1 MSIRRYSQ
9 ACLVV
14 FLLTLPIVI
23 YWAAQLRFGTAY
35 VEAWLPAT
43 APSRVAYREY
53 RERFGSDQYLLISW
67 DGCTVAD
74 PRLPELAE
82 RLREIARSRPELQI
96 ELVSDSFDSIEKL
109 AAALLIDRESASQ
122 RLAGIAVGEQGA
134 AMIALR
140 LGLGAVAKHSQL
152 VHLAEAEAQGVGVP
166 KDDLILAGEAYQ
178 IHMIDR
184 ASRESMQYYVIPSS
198 LLALTSAWLCIR
210 SVRLTLVV
218 FAFAGYGQALGMA
231 LVSFFFSEMS
241 AVMVVLPTLV
251 FMLTLSAAVHLANYY
266 RDVVCDSEQGVGE
279 MRAGERALQIGWR
292 PCALATITT
301 VIGFGSLY
309 ISHLSPV
316 WQFGSLAA
324 VGLSLSTLV
333 LLSCFPMACQLLV
346 GQSCMGKRHGAG
358 PMAAAAASQGSLWIR
373 ILLGFTSRFP
383 GSISAI
389 GLLLLMLA
397 VIGLLNLKTSTEFE
411 DMFGSESRAVKN
423 LRWVEQNLGPLNSL
437 ELQLEFATADD
448 SRLIERLGTI
458 ESVVAGI
465 SENEQVETVYSAL
478 TFLPAIPLQ
487 SGMRG
492 TIQRSILRRKLQANI
507 QNLLDNQVL
516 ARDGDGEVWR
526 LSVRIPQLRSDNY
539 DALCKELLATCQE
552 RLAQSGLAEPA
563 NAESSN
569 LGSRPQ
575 LSISGLRTVIET
587 AHQSLL
593 GDLSSSFAAAFAL
606 ITPVMMLVTRGVLSG
621 LLMMVPNLLPVA
633 AVFGIMGWLGVRLDV
648 ASILT
653 ASVALGIAVDDTLH
667 FLSWF
672 IRARRS
678 GLDDRAAVADALLAC
693 GRPMLHTTIICTTA
707 MLPFL
712 LSDFGPTAKFA
723 LLMILI
729 LSGAIAG
736 DLILL
741 PALLLSP
748 LGKLIPLQ
756 RGGAL

>member
-1 MSIRRYSQ
+1 MSIRQYSQ

-67 DGCTVAD
+67 EGCTVSD
-74 PRLPELAE
+74 PRLPALAE
-82 RLREIARSRPELQI
+82 RLREIASSRPELQI
-96 ELVSDSFDSIEKL
+96 ELVSDSYDSIEKL
-109 AAALLIDRESASQ
+109 AAALRIDRESSSK

-140 LGLGAVAKHSQL
+140 LGLGAVSKHSQ
-152 VHLAEAEAQGVGVP
+152 
-166 KDDLILAGEAYQ
+166 LILAGEAYQ

-198 LLALTSAWLCIR
+198 LLALASAWLCIR
-210 SVRLTLVV
+210 SIRLTLLV

-231 LVSFFFSEMS
+231 LVSFFFGEMS

-266 RDVVCDSEQGVGE
+266 RDVIQDSEQAIGP
-279 MRAGERALQIGWR
+279 MKAGERALQIGWR
-292 PCALATITT
+292 PCALATVTT

-333 LLSCFPMACQLLV
+333 LLSCFPTACQFMV
-346 GQSCMGKRHGAG
+346 GQSRKGTHDGAS
-358 PMAAAAASQGSLWIR
+358 PNTTAAAQDPLWIR
-373 ILLGFTSRFP
+373 VLLGFTSRFP
-383 GSISAI
+383 GSISVA
-389 GLLLLMLA
+389 GLLLLTLA
-397 VIGLLNLKTSTEFE
+397 VVGLLNLRTSTEFE

-437 ELQLEFATADD
+437 ELQLEFATVDD
-448 SRLIERLGTI
+448 SRLIERLGAI
-458 ESVVAGI
+458 ECVVAGI
-465 SENEQVETVYSAL
+465 TENEQVETVYSAL

-516 ARDGDGEVWR
+516 ARDGEGEVWR

-552 RLAQSGLAEPA
+552 RLAHSGLTEPS
-563 NAESSN
+563 NAESSSV
-569 LGSRPQ
+569 GSPPQ

-593 GDLSSSFAAAFAL
+593 GDLSSSFAAAFVL

-621 LLMMVPNLLPVA
+621 LLLMIPNLLPVA

-672 IRARRS
+672 VRARRS
-678 GLDDRAAVADALLAC
+678 GLGERAAVADALLAC

-729 LSGAIAG
+729 LSGAIVG

-748 LGKLIPLQ
+748 LGKLIRFQ